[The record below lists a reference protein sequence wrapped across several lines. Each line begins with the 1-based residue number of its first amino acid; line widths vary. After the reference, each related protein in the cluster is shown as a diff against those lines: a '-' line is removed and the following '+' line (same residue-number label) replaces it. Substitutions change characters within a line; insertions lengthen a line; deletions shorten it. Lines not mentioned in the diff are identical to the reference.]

1 MLWWDSLMR
10 ISQKLEYALRALA
23 QLAKRHDGRSLTRL
37 EELAQREA
45 VSPNFLIQ
53 ILSDLRRAGIVESR
67 RGQAGG
73 YLLARAPESVTLG
86 QVIDAIDPSLLH
98 GSLSEDGESGP
109 ALRRIWENIA
119 GNLRADLDGTT
130 LENLIVQPGEGMFY
144 I

>member
-1 MLWWDSLMR
+1 MR

-23 QLAKRHDGRSLTRL
+23 QLAKRHDGRTLTRL
-37 EELAQREA
+37 DELAQCEA

-73 YLLARAPESVTLG
+73 YLLALAPEAVTLG
-86 QVIDAIDPSLLH
+86 QVIDAIDPSVLH
-98 GSLSEDGESGP
+98 ATLSEDGESGP
-109 ALRRIWENIA
+109 VLRRTWETIS
-119 GNLRADLDGTT
+119 GNLRAELDRIT
-130 LENLIVQPGEGMFY
+130 LEKLIAQPGEGMFY

>member
-1 MLWWDSLMR
+1 MR
-10 ISQKLEYALRALA
+10 ISQKVEYALRALA
-23 QLAKRHDGRSLTRL
+23 QLAKRHDGRTLTRL

-73 YLLARAPESVTLG
+73 YLLTRAPEAIALS
-86 QVIDAIDPSLLH
+86 QIIDAIDPSILQGTLAD
-98 GSLSEDGESGP
+98 DGESGP
-109 ALRRIWENIA
+109 ALRRTWGKISD
-119 GNLRADLDGTT
+119 NLRAELDRTT

>member
-1 MLWWDSLMR
+1 MR

-119 GNLRADLDGTT
+119 VNLRADLDGTT

>member
-1 MLWWDSLMR
+1 MR

-23 QLAKRHDGRSLTRL
+23 QLAKRHDGRTLTRL

-73 YLLARAPESVTLG
+73 YLLARAPESLTLA
-86 QVIDAIDPSLLH
+86 QIIDAIDPTILH
-98 GSLSEDGESGP
+98 ASLSEDGESGP
-109 ALRRIWENIA
+109 ALRRTWEQIS
-119 GNLRADLDGTT
+119 GNLRADLERTT
-130 LENLIVQPGEGMFY
+130 LENLTVQPGEGMFY

>member
-119 GNLRADLDGTT
+119 VNLRADLDGTT